1 MIDRRQ
7 AGAVRPRLRPDH
19 RPTAKSEAAS
29 LTPPSPTRTTSL
41 EQRTTPFEVVFQS
54 GAVLIV
60 CTMFCWNLD
69 LRQQGS
75 PWLTWWWWS
84 GGLPV
89 VKHAPFELQ
98 RQESSPVASSVCTHT
113 AAGRWGQSAFLSVTS
128 DTPCCKSISKSGRL
142 SSRTYPLKLE
152 SAAVLCG
159 AIESL

>member
-1 MIDRRQ
+1 MIGDKQVQSDR
-7 AGAVRPRLRPDH
+7 GCVRTTARPPRVKRRVSH
-19 RPTAKSEAAS
+19 RPPPHAQPVSNKGPRPLKLCFS
-29 LTPPSPTRTTSL
+29 LAQFLCAR
-41 EQRTTPFEVVFQS
+41 
-54 GAVLIV
+54 
-60 CTMFCWNLD
+60 CFCRNLD

-128 DTPCCKSISKSGRL
+128 DTPCCKSISKSGTL